1 VLNLIHKLYLY
12 VYAPLLFVLVNV
24 ARLATVH
31 GTSEKSYFQADYAI
45 PLLLAAILKRLH
57 VSRPKSI
64 FLILTSVSFFVVND
78 ALFVF
83 ARRFRWDLYT
93 LPQYILSFRELPWVV
108 IWPISIALMF
118 CILLLSATMLFSY
131 GKTYSIGSLLFVVVG
146 LQIADMRVGT
156 SHFRD
161 STSGIDIITSSSLV
175 TIPVYIGYL
184 EGGASLS
191 RYDGESLFGYV
202 ASNPGNTSVLS
213 VSVESLGLA
222 RSASDMVALTFAIP
236 HRLGGKYEI
245 EQHHHK
251 FFGSTLQGEIRELCG
266 ERLIGNAS
274 EKAII
279 RRLHRCLPKMLQANG
294 YATDALHGNGGRFY
308 NRRTIYPA
316 MGFQRSWFYDD
327 IVAADRSAGPCPRTA
342 FNAVCDDRLYA
353 RALSLFDG
361 KNRFVHI
368 MTLDSHLP
376 VPDADGLTCPQAF
389 SDDRPLCAYA
399 NLISRS
405 LDELGS
411 AITAAPHKPDLIFIY
426 GDHAPPFSK
435 STTRARF
442 ADDEVPFF
450 VLKRKR

>member
-1 VLNLIHKLYLY
+1 MQLFINRLHFY
-12 VYAPLLFVLVNV
+12 VYAPLLFLFVNA
-24 ARLATVH
+24 ARLVTLH
-31 GTSEKSYFQADYAI
+31 GTSEKTYFQADYAI
-45 PLLLAAILKRLH
+45 PLLLAAMLKRLH
-57 VSRPKSI
+57 VPRPVSI
-64 FLILTSVSFFVVND
+64 LLILISVFFVIVND

-93 LPQYILSFRELPWVV
+93 LPQYLISFRELPWTA
-108 IWPISIALMF
+108 IWPVSIALMF
-118 CILLLSATMLFSY
+118 CILFLSATMLFSY
-131 GKTYSIGSLLFVVVG
+131 LRTYSVISLISVVIA
-146 LQIADMRVGT
+146 LQIADMRFGT

-191 RYDGESLFGYV
+191 QYDGESLFSYV
-202 ASNPGNTSVLS
+202 ASNPENTSVLS

-236 HRLGGKYEI
+236 HKLGDHYEI
-245 EQHHHK
+245 DQHHHK

-266 ERLIGNAS
+266 QRLIGNAS

-294 YATDALHGNGGRFY
+294 YVTDALHGNGGRFY

-327 IVAADRSAGPCPRTA
+327 IVAADRSAGPCPKTA

-361 KNRFVHI
+361 NKRFVHV

-376 VPDADGLTCPQAF
+376 VPDADGLTCPRVF
-389 SDDRPLCAYA
+389 LDDKPLCAYA

-450 VLKRKR
+450 ILKRKR